1 MNMAGAMAA
10 SLTPIVYGTLFGQ
23 GYWVAPFLV
32 SAAVMAIGALFW
44 IFLIDPTKSVVTA
57 EAAA

>member
-1 MNMAGAMAA
+1 MNMAGALAA

-32 SAAVMAIGALFW
+32 SAAVMAAGAVIW
-44 IFLIDPTKSVVTA
+44 IFLIDPTQMVVTT
-57 EAAA
+57 EAA